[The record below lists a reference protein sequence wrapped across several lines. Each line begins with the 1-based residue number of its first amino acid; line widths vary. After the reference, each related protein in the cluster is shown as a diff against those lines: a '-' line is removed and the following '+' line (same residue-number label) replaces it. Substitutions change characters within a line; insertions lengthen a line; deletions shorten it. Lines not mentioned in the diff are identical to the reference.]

1 MTAPTGA
8 ARSGSGARPA
18 RRLPALLVLAG
29 LVLAAAVADRSAP
42 GVPAHAAPAPARQR
56 LQPGAAPGS
65 ALASAWYCPL
75 ATTAAGSAA
84 RGLLVLANSG
94 DTELGANVTVMPVQG
109 KAASRAVRLPPRAQ
123 VAVGLAEIVTTTA
136 DAPWVA
142 ALVEIDGG
150 QAAAEEAVFGP
161 SGITLT
167 PCASSASDHWYF
179 AEGSTG
185 RDDTL
190 LLGLFDPF
198 PDDAIVDLSFT
209 TDQGRA
215 EPADFKGLV
224 VPGRGLLVV
233 DVGQHVRRRDLVSTT
248 VAARSG
254 RIVASRL
261 QVRGGAPAL
270 GTTLDLGAPSAG
282 TSWYFPDGATGDGIV
297 ERYQLYNPSDRESQ
311 AQLSL
316 VLDQGEAE
324 PFHLTVPPQGTVGVV
339 TSAEPRVPKGVPHGA
354 VVAVT
359 NGVPLVAERVVTATA
374 PAPRHGLLDV
384 LGARAPARRWLL
396 ALGATNPATD
406 EWVVVLNP
414 GPDRATFSV
423 QALAAGQLLAVE
435 GLQGL
440 QVGPGQRRAVRLG
453 DHIRRDDLALVVS
466 SDRPVVVERDL
477 YTGGGSGMVASIAE
491 VG

>member
-1 MTAPTGA
+1 M
-8 ARSGSGARPA
+8 
-18 RRLPALLVLAG
+18 
-29 LVLAAAVADRSAP
+29 
-42 GVPAHAAPAPARQR
+42 
-56 LQPGAAPGS
+56 
-65 ALASAWYCPL
+65 
-75 ATTAAGSAA
+75 
-84 RGLLVLANSG
+84 
-94 DTELGANVTVMPVQG
+94 
-109 KAASRAVRLPPRAQ
+109 
-123 VAVGLAEIVTTTA
+123 
-136 DAPWVA
+136 
-142 ALVEIDGG
+142 
-150 QAAAEEAVFGP
+150 
-161 SGITLT
+161 
-167 PCASSASDHWYF
+167 
-179 AEGSTG
+179 
-185 RDDTL
+185 
-190 LLGLFDPF
+190 
-198 PDDAIVDLSFT
+198 
-209 TDQGRA
+209 
-215 EPADFKGLV
+215 
-224 VPGRGLLVV
+224 
-233 DVGQHVRRRDLVSTT
+233 
-248 VAARSG
+248 
-254 RIVASRL
+254 
-261 QVRGGAPAL
+261 
-270 GTTLDLGAPSAG
+270 
-282 TSWYFPDGATGDGIV
+282 
-297 ERYQLYNPSDRESQ
+297 
-311 AQLSL
+311 
-316 VLDQGEAE
+316 
-324 PFHLTVPPQGTVGVV
+324 V